1 MDGATD
7 EQAPALDA
15 SAALAKELDS
25 ELLPED
31 DGAKVTEAKPSKV
44 PEIEPAEETGKR
56 QEAGKRSWTGWLRGS
71 KPAARP
77 GEDGMQSEEKGASGD
92 KAVDQEKPA
101 AAGGE
106 SKPAE
111 ASETSAGAPASSLG
125 KWSTWVAQAATT
137 ASTAAGRAVANAK
150 TAAGG
155 ARNVAGIVYRTGT
168 VVAQD
173 LRKTLATANYNDYNL
188 AVERLEQHAK
198 KMSGEDR
205 LVSLKRWIA
214 VLRELKGS
222 KAGLPKRGSEEE
234 EEEDDVARG
243 LVANAHSVLFFDEE
257 ISPEPMNFRGLFLR
271 SSGLEAIVDNFVQ
284 VGPVEK
290 EQKLLV
296 ELFDLVFGGTSHQH
310 KAVVAA
316 LADFAQALE
325 QQPTEQVV
333 PKAKITGLVIGAIS
347 KLKAKAELEALDAKL
362 QKLEAEVGEKLTDE
376 KESRTDDAAAVAAL
390 EVVQA
395 SSRGLGMLQ
404 RRLDLVKALQRNE
417 EELEEAVEA
426 LEATKAE
433 IRKGKEDVDSQ
444 LVDSKLKKLEGDT
457 FRESRLKEVEKELG
471 VVGKEVEGL
480 QKRKDDLEAELSRV
494 NAALAKA
501 HGRET
506 TLKEERQA
514 FEESSTE
521 VLDHLRKAMTK
532 MEALAVGYTFE
543 GALVVK
549 GLALMDS
556 MFMVDETT
564 RAGVEKSQ
572 EEALT
577 GLERGLSRS
586 ALWHANCT
594 LEAITR
600 VVMTLKDY
608 ALELDEVIRNEAAA
622 KLQGEEATGDE
633 AALQELL
640 GRRHQLEDLY
650 AQSEL
655 EGLDVLHQHAVM
667 TSERDFVSGVCGGFQ
682 TDEAKVAD
690 SALEELI
697 SRIAERSAEFHG
709 LSRPV
714 APPSLP
720 GAPVTD
726 EGQEEEE
733 EEEESK
739 AEEAP
744 AALVSSAEGEGAAEE
759 GKAGEEREEP
769 VEAPSAAVGKK
780 EQQQKGEAE
789 GQQGEMAEEPA
800 EEPSPAAAEEQQP
813 PAPAA
818 QPKDV
823 PVATSAPEEEA
834 GSVATGEAQES
845 SSVPDEAD
853 AAEATSEAE
862 DSGVAPTKSSAS
874 SASPTKQKKK
884 KGGKKR

>member
-1 MDGATD
+1 MWCHFGLRTD
-7 EQAPALDA
+7 RYDI
-15 SAALAKELDS
+15 SNH
-25 ELLPED
+25 
-31 DGAKVTEAKPSKV
+31 
-44 PEIEPAEETGKR
+44 ET
-56 QEAGKRSWTGWLRGS
+56 
-71 KPAARP
+71 
-77 GEDGMQSEEKGASGD
+77 
-92 KAVDQEKPA
+92 
-101 AAGGE
+101 
-106 SKPAE
+106 
-111 ASETSAGAPASSLG
+111 
-125 KWSTWVAQAATT
+125 
-137 ASTAAGRAVANAK
+137 
-150 TAAGG
+150 
-155 ARNVAGIVYRTGT
+155 
-168 VVAQD
+168 
-173 LRKTLATANYNDYNL
+173 
-188 AVERLEQHAK
+188 
-198 KMSGEDR
+198 
-205 LVSLKRWIA
+205 
-214 VLRELKGS
+214 
-222 KAGLPKRGSEEE
+222 
-234 EEEDDVARG
+234 
-243 LVANAHSVLFFDEE
+243 
-257 ISPEPMNFRGLFLR
+257 EPMNFRGLFLR
-271 SSGLEAIVDNFVQ
+271 SSGLEAIVENFVQ
-284 VGPVEK
+284 AGPGEK

-296 ELFDLVFGGTSHQH
+296 QLFDLVFGGTSHQH

-316 LADFAQALE
+316 LAEFARALE

-333 PKAKITGLVIGAIS
+333 PKAKIIGLVIGAIT

-426 LEATKAE
+426 LEAMKAE
-433 IRKGKEDVDSQ
+433 ICKGKEDVDSQ

-471 VVGKEVEGL
+471 VVGTEVEGL
-480 QKRKDDLEAELSRV
+480 QKRKDDLEAELARV

-501 HGRET
+501 HGREA

-521 VLDHLRKAMTK
+521 VLDHLRKTMTQ

-572 EEALT
+572 EEALD

-608 ALELDEVIRNEAAA
+608 ALELDEVIRHEAAA
-622 KLQGEEATGDE
+622 KLQGDEPTPDE
-633 AALQELL
+633 AALKELL
-640 GRRHQLEDLY
+640 GRRHQLEDLF

-667 TSERDFVSGVCGGFQ
+667 TSERDFVNGVCGGFQ
-682 TDEAKVAD
+682 TDEAKVVD

-697 SRIAERSAEFHG
+697 SRIAERSAEFHA
-709 LSRPV
+709 LNRPV
-714 APPSLP
+714 APPSP
-720 GAPVTD
+720 TGGPVEE
-726 EGQEEEE
+726 EGQ

-739 AEEAP
+739 AEAAP
-744 AALVSSAEGEGAAEE
+744 AALAGSAEGEGPAEE
-759 GKAGEEREEP
+759 VKAEEEREEP
-769 VEAPSAAVGKK
+769 VEAPSTAVEKK
-780 EQQQKGEAE
+780 EQHQKGKSED
-789 GQQGEMAEEPA
+789 QLGEMAEEPA
-800 EEPSPAAAEEQQP
+800 QDPSPAPDEEQQEEQQP
-813 PAPAA
+813 PPAPA
-818 QPKDV
+818 QPEDAS
-823 PVATSAPEEEA
+823 VATSAPEEA
-834 GSVATGEAQES
+834 GSAAADDTGDS
-845 SSVPDEAD
+845 SPVPAGEAD
-853 AAEATSEAE
+853 ASEATPEAE
-862 DSGVAPTKSSAS
+862 DSDSVAPSMNSAAS